1 MNLINMELFSFKI
14 AFALC
19 ALSTAGFLLSLLIKK
34 IKLAKLSTWILAG
47 AFGFLTVNLLF
58 VVINSN
64 GLVNFCPRDFF
75 SFCAWSV
82 CGAYLAL
89 QFKTKT
95 RSLGAFISPFILLF
109 MIVAAGEAS
118 GKSLLPEN
126 LRSWLI
132 AVHLFLTIVGEALFI
147 LASCAGAM
155 FIIQNRLLKHKKLS
169 RMSRLLPSLNDLDRI
184 NHICL
189 LWGFPVLSAGVI
201 AGTVFA
207 EFSWKEGWLMDPKII
222 WTFAG
227 WIIYGFLLH
236 QRLAI
241 GWKGYRMAVFSC
253 AAFILLLLSYCSVR
267 FCFSTLHNFV
277 LN

>member
-1 MNLINMELFSFKI
+1 MRLINLGLILFKI
-14 AFALC
+14 AFTLC
-19 ALSTAGFLLSLLIKK
+19 ALSTAGYLLSLLIKK

-58 VVINSN
+58 AVINST
-64 GLVNFCPRDFF
+64 GLINLGSRDFF
-75 SFCAWSV
+75 SFYAWSV
-82 CGAYLAL
+82 SGAYLAL

-109 MIVAAGEAS
+109 MIAATGQDA
-118 GKSLLPEN
+118 GKSLLPQN
-126 LRSWLI
+126 LQSWLI
-132 AVHLFLTIVGEALFI
+132 TVHLFLTIVGEALFV

-189 LWGFPVLSAGVI
+189 LWGFPVLTLGIFAG
-201 AGTVFA
+201 AVFA
-207 EFSWKEGWLMDPKII
+207 GFNWKTGWLTDPKII

-241 GWKGYRMAVFSC
+241 SWKGYRMAVFSC
-253 AAFILLLLSYCSVR
+253 AAFLLLLLSYGSVR
-267 FCFSTLHNFV
+267 FCFSTLHNFI
-277 LN
+277 

>member
-1 MNLINMELFSFKI
+1 MSLINLELISFKI
-14 AFALC
+14 ALVLC
-19 ALSTAGFLLSLLIKK
+19 AVSTVGYLLSLLVKK
-34 IKLAKLSTWILAG
+34 IKLAKISTWILAG
-47 AFGFLTVNLLF
+47 AFGFLTVNLLLA
-58 VVINSN
+58 VINST
-64 GLVNFCPRDFF
+64 GLINLGSRDFF
-75 SFCAWSV
+75 SLCAWSV
-82 CGAYLAL
+82 SGAYLAL

-109 MIVAAGEAS
+109 MIAAAGQDA

-126 LRSWLI
+126 LQSWLI
-132 AVHLFLTIVGEALFI
+132 TVHLFLTIVGEALFV

-189 LWGFPVLSAGVI
+189 LWGFPVLSMGVI

-207 EFSWKEGWLMDPKII
+207 EFSWKAGWLTDPKII

-241 GWKGYRMAVFSC
+241 GWKGYRMATFSF
-253 AAFILLLLSYCSVR
+253 AAFILLLLSYGSVR
-267 FCFSTLHNFV
+267 FCFSTLHNFI
-277 LN
+277 

>member
-1 MNLINMELFSFKI
+1 MRLINLELISFRI
-14 AFALC
+14 AFTLC
-19 ALSTAGFLLSLLIKK
+19 AVSTAGFLFSLLIKK
-34 IKLAKLSTWILAG
+34 IKLAKFSTWILAG
-47 AFGFLTVNLLF
+47 AFCFLTVNLLF
-58 VVINSN
+58 VVINST
-64 GLVNFCPRDFF
+64 GLINLGSRDFF
-75 SFCAWSV
+75 SFCVWSV
-82 CGAYLAL
+82 SGAYLAL

-109 MIVAAGEAS
+109 MIAAAGQDA
-118 GKSLLPEN
+118 GKSLLPQN
-126 LRSWLI
+126 LQSWLI
-132 AVHLFLTIVGEALFI
+132 TVHLFLTIVGEALFV

-189 LWGFPVLSAGVI
+189 LWGFPVLTLGIFAG
-201 AGTVFA
+201 AVFA
-207 EFSWKEGWLMDPKII
+207 GFNWKTDWLTDPKII

-241 GWKGYRMAVFSC
+241 SWRGYRMAVFSF
-253 AAFILLLLSYCSVR
+253 AAFLLLLLSYGSVR
-267 FCFSTLHNFV
+267 FCFSTLHNFI
-277 LN
+277 

>member
-1 MNLINMELFSFKI
+1 MSLINMELISFRI
-14 AFALC
+14 AFVLC
-19 ALSTAGFLLSLLIKK
+19 AVSTFGYLSSLLIRKV
-34 IKLAKLSTWILAG
+34 KLAKISTWILSA

-58 VVINSN
+58 AVIISS
-64 GLVNFCPRDFF
+64 GLINPGSRDFL
-75 SFCAWSV
+75 SLCAWAV

-95 RSLGAFISPFILLF
+95 RILGVFISPFILLF
-109 MIVAAGEAS
+109 MIAAAGQEAS
-118 GKSLLPEN
+118 KYLLPQN
-126 LRSWLI
+126 LQSWLT
-132 AVHLFLTIVGEALFI
+132 AVHLFLAIVGEALFV

-189 LWGFPVLSAGVI
+189 LWGFPVLSMGIIVGA
-201 AGTVFA
+201 VFA
-207 EFSWKEGWLMDPKII
+207 ELNWRAGWLGDPKII

-241 GWKGYRMAVFSC
+241 GWKGYRMAVFSF
-253 AAFILLLLSYCSVR
+253 AAFLLLLLSYGSVR
-267 FCFSTLHNFV
+267 FCFSTLHNFI
-277 LN
+277 

>member
-1 MNLINMELFSFKI
+1 MINMELFSFKI

-19 ALSTAGFLLSLLIKK
+19 ALSTAGFLLTLLTKK
-34 IKLAKLSTWILAG
+34 IKLAKISTWILAV
-47 AFGFLTVNLLF
+47 AFGFLTINLF
-58 VVINSN
+58 FAVINSA
-64 GLVNFCPRDFF
+64 GLINLGSRDFF
-75 SFCAWSV
+75 SLCALSASGV
-82 CGAYLAL
+82 YLAL

-95 RSLGAFISPFILLF
+95 RLLGAFISPFILLF
-109 MIVAAGEAS
+109 MIAAAGQQA

-126 LRSWLI
+126 LQSWLI
-132 AVHLFLTIVGEALFI
+132 TVHLFLAIVGEALFI

-155 FIIQNRLLKHKKLS
+155 FIIQNGLLKHKKLS

-189 LWGFPVLSAGVI
+189 LWGFPVLSMGVI
-201 AGTVFA
+201 AGTIFA
-207 EFSWKEGWLMDPKII
+207 EFSWKAGWLADPKII

-241 GWKGYRMAVFSC
+241 GWKGYRMAVFSF
-253 AAFILLLLSYCSVR
+253 AAFLLLLLSYGSAR
-267 FCFSTLHNFV
+267 IYFSTLHNFV
-277 LN
+277 